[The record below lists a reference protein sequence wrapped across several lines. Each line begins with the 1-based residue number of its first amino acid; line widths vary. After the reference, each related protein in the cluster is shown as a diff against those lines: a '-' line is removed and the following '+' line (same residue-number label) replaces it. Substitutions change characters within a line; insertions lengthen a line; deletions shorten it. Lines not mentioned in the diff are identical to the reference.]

1 MEVNARLKVHFNNK
15 CFIFEL
21 LKYTMKKKINL
32 LIGFSAIVLI
42 ALTAMQYYLV
52 KTTYDYKVAQFHTE
66 VKEKIAKITNNFT
79 DLDSTILNSK
89 DIYYNR
95 LLSNYIND
103 KNFKSQLKSK
113 LLSNPYRNVLTEL
126 LRKKINQEF
135 PENKIDFA
143 VVTNKFIVFNS
154 EQKADTIFSEKPMI
168 GNILYGNL
176 ASLDN
181 AFSVR
186 NYVGTTAGFDNS
198 GYKVLT
204 EDTLFVSVKNWE
216 QIILQRMATVLI
228 LSILSM
234 IILISLF
241 VIAIRALIKQKKVSD
256 VKTDFINNITHELK
270 TPLTTL
276 SVSTKILERKE
287 VQENASVMNSVIK
300 TISRQNVRLQ
310 NIVDQVMHNSL
321 GFEEI
326 ELQKE
331 KVKPNALVK
340 TILDDFHLGY
350 PNVTIQSKLSNSE
363 SILLLDKFHLTTA
376 ITNVLENAV
385 KYGCQNIT
393 ISTELQNDQFNISI
407 QDDGIGIPKN
417 KQSLLF
423 EKFYRVEQGNL
434 HNVKGLG
441 LGLYYVDQIIKA
453 HKGTINVVSDL
464 GKGAIFT
471 ISIPS
476 I

>member
-1 MEVNARLKVHFNNK
+1 
-15 CFIFEL
+15 
-21 LKYTMKKKINL
+21 MKQKINL
-32 LIGFSAIVLI
+32 LIGFSAVVLI
-42 ALTAMQYYLV
+42 ALMAIQYYLV
-52 KTTYDYKVAQFHTE
+52 KTTYEYKVEQFHTE
-66 VKEKIAKITNNFT
+66 VKEKIAKITNDFT
-79 DLDSTILNSK
+79 DLDSTVMNSK
-89 DIYYNR
+89 DIYYKR
-95 LLSNYIND
+95 LLDNYIQN
-103 KNFKSQLKSK
+103 KNYKSQLKSN
-113 LLSNPYRNVLTEL
+113 LLANPYRDVLTEL
-126 LRKKINQEF
+126 LRRKINLEF
-135 PENKIDFA
+135 PKNKIDFA
-143 VVTNKFIVFNS
+143 VITNKFIVFNS
-154 EQKADTIFSEKPMI
+154 AQKSDTIFSEKPVI

-176 ASLDN
+176 ATLDD

-186 NYVGTTAGFDNS
+186 NYVGTTDGTSN
-198 GYKVLT
+198 YKLLT
-204 EDTLFVSVKNWE
+204 EETLFVSVKNWE
-216 QIILQRMATVLI
+216 QIILQRMATILI

-234 IILISLF
+234 VILISLF

-287 VQENASVMNSVIK
+287 VQGNEAIMNSVIE
-300 TISRQNVRLQ
+300 TISRQNIRLQ
-310 NIVDQVMHNSL
+310 NIVDQVMNNSL

-331 KVKPNALVK
+331 KVKPNLLVK
-340 TILDDFHLGY
+340 TILDDFHLAY
-350 PNVTIQSKLSNSE
+350 PNVEIQSELSASE

-393 ISTELQNDQFNISI
+393 IKTDIRKDQFTISI

-417 KQSLLF
+417 KQPLLF

-434 HNVKGLG
+434 HTVKGLG

-453 HKGTINVVSDL
+453 HKGSIKVASDL
-464 GKGAIFT
+464 GKGALFT

-476 I
+476 AQS